1 MRTPVLDVFRPFLW
15 LLGRLL
21 WRVRFEGVEHIPPGG
36 PLVIAPNHLTYADP
50 VLVCL
55 PIRFPVHFMAWD
67 ALFEIPGLAW
77 LIRRLRAFPVQLK
90 TADTRSTREA
100 VRLLRS
106 GAAVMIFPEAGR
118 SPDGSLQRFRPG
130 AFRLACALK
139 IPVLPVTILG
149 GHEAWPPGR
158 ILPRPGRL
166 TIIYHPVVEPA
177 ATADARAAAQA
188 LSRRV
193 RAAILAP
200 LPPGRRESAVD
211 PQ

>member
-1 MRTPVLDVFRPFLW
+1 
-15 LLGRLL
+15 
-21 WRVRFEGVEHIPPGG
+21 
-36 PLVIAPNHLTYADP
+36 
-50 VLVCL
+50 
-55 PIRFPVHFMAWD
+55 
-67 ALFEIPGLAW
+67 
-77 LIRRLRAFPVQLK
+77 
-90 TADTRSTREA
+90 
-100 VRLLRS
+100 
-106 GAAVMIFPEAGR
+106 MIFPEAGR

-166 TIIYHPVVEPA
+166 TIIYHPVVEPP
-177 ATADARAAAQA
+177 ATADPREAAQT

-193 RAAILAP
+193 RVAILAS

>member
-15 LLGRLL
+15 LLARLL

-55 PIRFPVHFMAWD
+55 RIPFPVHFMAWD

-90 TADTRSTREA
+90 RADTRSTREA

-166 TIIYHPVVEPA
+166 TIIYHPVVEPP
-177 ATADARAAAQA
+177 ATADAREAAQA

-193 RAAILAP
+193 RVAILAS